1 MSISLASR
9 TEQRRS
15 VSGPLLEVRD
25 LRTHFFIEGQT
36 VYSVDGVSF
45 HLDQGEVLG
54 LVGESGCGKSVTALS
69 LMRLIEEPGRIVGG
83 EVLLHQDGTV
93 RDVLTVSTSALQQ
106 LRGNEISMI
115 FQDPMTSLNPVLS
128 VGYQLAEPL
137 RAHRRLSRQ
146 AAEKEA
152 VRLLA
157 RVGIPDAERRAQS
170 FPHQFSGGMRQRV
183 MIAMAMACRP
193 RLIIADEPTTALDV
207 TIQAQILDL
216 LRELRDEIGTSII
229 IITHHLG
236 VVAEL
241 ADRVAVMYAGHI
253 VETGSVKEIFAR
265 SRHPYTRALLA
276 SIPRL
281 DAWPD
286 RLATI
291 EGAPPNLRRP
301 AAGCPFAPRCPLRI
315 ADCTTAM
322 PPLLEITP
330 GHHSACLVAQRG
342 GLEHG

>member
-1 MSISLASR
+1 MSISPVSR
-9 TEQRRS
+9 TEHQRR
-15 VSGPLLEVRD
+15 VKPLLLDVRD
-25 LRTHFFIEGQT
+25 LRTHFSIEGKT
-36 VYSVDGVSF
+36 VYAVDGVSF
-45 HLDQGEVLG
+45 HLEQGEVLG

-69 LMRLIEEPGRIVGG
+69 LMRLIEEPGRIVSG

-93 RDVLTVSTSALQQ
+93 RDVLALSPGALQHV
-106 LRGNEISMI
+106 RGNTMAMI

-137 RAHRRLSRQ
+137 RTHRRLSRQ
-146 AAEKEA
+146 AADSEA
-152 VRLLA
+152 VQLLA
-157 RVGIPDAERRAQS
+157 RVGIPDAEQRFQA

-216 LRELRDEIGTSII
+216 LRALRDEIGTSII

-253 VETGSVKEIFAR
+253 VETGNVAEIFANPQ
-265 SRHPYTRALLA
+265 HPYTQALLA

-281 DAWPD
+281 DAWPP

-291 EGAPPNLRRP
+291 EGAPPNLRQR
-301 AAGCPFAPRCPLRI
+301 AAGCPFAPRCRYRI
-315 ADCTTAM
+315 AACTAQM
-322 PPLLEITP
+322 PPLLEIAAE
-330 GHHSACLVAQRG
+330 HMSACLVAQRG
-342 GLEHG
+342 ELVYD